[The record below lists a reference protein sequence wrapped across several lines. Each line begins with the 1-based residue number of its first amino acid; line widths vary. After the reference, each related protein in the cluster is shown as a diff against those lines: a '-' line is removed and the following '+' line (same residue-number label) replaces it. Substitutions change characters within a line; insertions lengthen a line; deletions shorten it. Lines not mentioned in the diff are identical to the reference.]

1 MTFAPTDQ
9 LLLQTLEARLRTL
22 LPPEY
27 QDAIQT
33 VQPASMGSA
42 GLKFGPDGRVAW
54 NEIWATFCDLA
65 MAGGPPHKGT
75 LLEPATPAKI
85 AAQPH
90 LYQQVTDEICRGI
103 TLTTNL
109 PAEPSPHPGW
119 VRIHCTTHTMAA
131 WLLRAVTMENVA
143 VRSRE
148 GKTLDL
154 PAGPAY
160 RLEKEIKNVIT
171 VIAKTCHYWQG
182 HIPPA
187 QQQAIATTIEA
198 MDAETLLLQPT
209 HGWQTLECESI
220 STAIRTMHLLV
231 ASNILARREN
241 TTVLIPLGQPKRT

>member
-1 MTFAPTDQ
+1 MTLTPTDQ
-9 LLLQTLEARLRTL
+9 HLLQTLEARLRIL

-27 QDAIQT
+27 QDTKQAIQPT
-33 VQPASMGSA
+33 SMGSA
-42 GLKFGPDGRVAW
+42 ALKFNFDGRVAW

-75 LLEPATPAKI
+75 LLQPATPAEI

-109 PAEPSPHPGW
+109 LAEPSPHPGW
-119 VRIHCTTHTMAA
+119 VRVQCTTHTMAA
-131 WLLRAVTMENVA
+131 WLLRAITMENVA
-143 VRSRE
+143 VRSHE

-160 RLEKEIKNVIT
+160 RLETEIKNVIT

-187 QQQAIATTIEA
+187 QQQAIATTLAA
-198 MDAETLLLQPT
+198 MDAETPLIQPT
-209 HGWQTLECESI
+209 HGWQPLECETI
-220 STAIRTMHLLV
+220 PAAIRTMRLLV
-231 ASNILARREN
+231 ASNVLARREN
-241 TTVLIPLGQPKRT
+241 ATVFVPKHQPKRS